1 MMKKYL
7 LCLFLICSLST
18 CTGDDELEPDQFP
31 QKWQL
36 VKMTGEMVNSES
48 TGDDMDWQEY
58 YILKSDDTFTKFRER
73 EGLLSEASGT
83 FEFVN
88 TLEVKYLELSY
99 PRENELIG
107 NCVQE
112 PRERLVLESDD
123 ILLGTWSA
131 CDGPGLEYKR
141 VKLK

>member
-1 MMKKYL
+1 MIKKYL

-83 FEFVN
+83 FEFAN